1 MLRNTETWPN
11 YSSQEIDLVKK
22 VLQSNKVNYW
32 TGQQC
37 KLFEKEFS
45 NYIGVRYSV
54 AVANGSVG
62 LDLAVAAL
70 NLPKGSEVIVTPR
83 SYITSVTCVI
93 KNKLKP
99 IFADVDFWSQ
109 NLSLEHIKKK
119 ITFRTKAVILVH
131 LAGMPCD
138 MFPILELTKKLN
150 IKIIEDCSQAHG
162 AVYNNKIVGS
172 MGDISVW
179 SFCNDKIISTC
190 GEGGMVSTNNNKY
203 FKKIWAGK
211 DCGRNIDKIKKNNL
225 KVGFK
230 WIHDFEGTN
239 LRMTELQAAV
249 GRYQLKKL
257 DSWIKIRNR
266 NAKKILDTCKK
277 YSFIDYKEFSKNIK
291 HAYYR
296 CYILVNNKK
305 LKKGWNRDKII
316 GSLLKKKIKC
326 NSGSC
331 PEIYLE
337 KSIKNKK
344 LRPKKNLPNA
354 KLLGQATIAFE
365 VHNKISK
372 KSIVYICSLI
382 KRVFDQ
388 IEKKYVCL

>member
-119 ITFRTKAVILVH
+119 
-131 LAGMPCD
+131 
-138 MFPILELTKKLN
+138 
-150 IKIIEDCSQAHG
+150 
-162 AVYNNKIVGS
+162 
-172 MGDISVW
+172 
-179 SFCNDKIISTC
+179 
-190 GEGGMVSTNNNKY
+190 
-203 FKKIWAGK
+203 
-211 DCGRNIDKIKKNNL
+211 
-225 KVGFK
+225 
-230 WIHDFEGTN
+230 
-239 LRMTELQAAV
+239 
-249 GRYQLKKL
+249 
-257 DSWIKIRNR
+257 
-266 NAKKILDTCKK
+266 
-277 YSFIDYKEFSKNIK
+277 
-291 HAYYR
+291 
-296 CYILVNNKK
+296 
-305 LKKGWNRDKII
+305 
-316 GSLLKKKIKC
+316 LL
-326 NSGSC
+326 
-331 PEIYLE
+331 PEQ
-337 KSIKNKK
+337 KQS
-344 LRPKKNLPNA
+344 
-354 KLLGQATIAFE
+354 
-365 VHNKISK
+365 S
-372 KSIVYICSLI
+372 
-382 KRVFDQ
+382 
-388 IEKKYVCL
+388 